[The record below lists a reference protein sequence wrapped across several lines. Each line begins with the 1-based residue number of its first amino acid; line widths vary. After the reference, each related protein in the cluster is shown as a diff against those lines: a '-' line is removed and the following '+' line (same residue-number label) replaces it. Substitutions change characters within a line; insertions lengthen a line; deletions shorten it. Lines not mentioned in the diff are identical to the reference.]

1 MTTYKYVFHFFLL
14 SLFIGSA
21 AIAQKRS
28 AAAAYAP
35 VSIGQPI
42 PNFSIRVYGQEPGI
56 KKKLYDF
63 SAPLLLV
70 DFWATWC
77 GSCIAAFPKMEKF
90 KKTFGRDF
98 NVLLVTD
105 EKDSTVTQFIRQ
117 RKGAGRPLPDFPVI
131 TADTVFKK
139 LFPHESIP
147 HYVWIDRKGIV
158 RAITNAAELTESNI
172 RDMIAQKKISLPV
185 KDDAQREAF
194 HDPGKPL
201 FINGNGGDG
210 HAVLWHSVLS
220 GFVDGMRGISNF
232 GTDGVTGYVQEPNTD
247 VYTLYKTAYSD
258 DTAVSYARLP
268 NSRIVFKNVK
278 DSLPYF
284 VTYEGMKKI
293 SGQQYCYSLWTPVTD
308 ELRLR
313 KIMQE
318 DMDRYF
324 HLKVYWEKRTMPSL
338 VLTAEDT
345 LLIRPLPL
353 DSLPLKEKSAT
364 LYSYNLLDNPLKY
377 FRVALSSG
385 YLYNSPYPI
394 IDETG
399 YAGQAYF
406 SIKADMSS
414 WESIDKALSQYKMH
428 LRLENREVN
437 VLVVEV
443 P

>member
-1 MTTYKYVFHFFLL
+1 MINYKYIFCCLLFPFFIR
-14 SLFIGSA
+14 STT
-21 AIAQKRS
+21 IAQKRS
-28 AAAAYAP
+28 SAATYSP
-35 VSIGQPI
+35 VTIGQTI
-42 PNFSIRVYGQEPGI
+42 PNFSIRVYGQKKGMR
-56 KKKLYDF
+56 KKLADF

-90 KKTFGRDF
+90 KKTLGRDF

-105 EKDSTVTQFIRQ
+105 EKDSIVTQFIRQ
-117 RKGAGRPLPDFPVI
+117 RKEAERPIPDFPVI

-158 RAITNAAELTESNI
+158 RAITNAAELTETNI
-172 RDMIAQKKISLPV
+172 RDAIAQKKLTLPL
-185 KDDAQREAF
+185 KDDAAREAF
-194 HDPGKPL
+194 HDPAKPL

-210 HAVLWHSVLS
+210 HAVRWHSVLS
-220 GFVDGMRGISNF
+220 GFVDGMRNVSMF
-232 GTDGVTGYVQEPNTD
+232 GTDGSMGYVQELNVD
-247 VYTLYKTAYSD
+247 IFTLYKTAYSD

-268 NSRIVFKNVK
+268 NSRIVFRNVQ

-313 KIMQE
+313 KIMQD

-345 LLIRPLPL
+345 LLIRPLRL
-353 DSLPLKEKSAT
+353 DSLSLDQKSSN
-364 LYSYNLLDNPLKY
+364 LYSYSSLNNLLKY
-377 FRVALSSG
+377 FRVTLSSG
-385 YLYNSPYPI
+385 YLGYSPYPI

-399 YAGQAYF
+399 YKGQAYF
-406 SIKADMSS
+406 SIKADMSN

>member
-1 MTTYKYVFHFFLL
+1 MINYKYILCCLL
-14 SLFIGSA
+14 CSVSMVSTT
-21 AIAQKRS
+21 IAQKRS
-28 AAAAYAP
+28 SAATYSP
-35 VSIGQPI
+35 VSIGQAI
-42 PNFSIRVYGQEPGI
+42 PNLSFPVYGQKKGMR
-56 KKKLYDF
+56 KKLADF

-77 GSCIAAFPKMEKF
+77 GSCIAAFPKMEKL
-90 KKTFGRDF
+90 KKTLGRDF

-117 RKGAGRPLPDFPVI
+117 RKEAGRPIPDLPVI

-139 LFPHESIP
+139 LFPHDSKP
-147 HYVWIDRKGIV
+147 HYVWIDGKGIV
-158 RAITNAAELTESNI
+158 RAITNAAELTENNI
-172 RDMIAQKKISLPV
+172 RDMIAQKKIALPV
-185 KDDAQREAF
+185 KDDALREAF

-210 HAVLWHSVLS
+210 HSVLWHSVLS

-278 DSLPYF
+278 DSLHYF
-284 VTYEGMKKI
+284 VTYDGMKKI

-308 ELRLR
+308 ELQLR

-324 HLKVYWEKRTMPSL
+324 HLNVHWEKRTMPSL

-345 LLIRPLPL
+345 LLIRPIPL

-385 YLYNSPYPI
+385 YLFNSPYPI

-399 YAGQAYF
+399 YTGQAYF

-414 WESIDKALSQYKMH
+414 WESIDKALSKYKMH
-428 LRLENREVN
+428 LRLENRAVN

>member
-1 MTTYKYVFHFFLL
+1 MINYKYILCCLL
-14 SLFIGSA
+14 YALSMGSTS
-21 AIAQKRS
+21 IAQKRS
-28 AAAAYAP
+28 AVVTYSA
-35 VSIGQPI
+35 VGIGQAV
-42 PNFSIRVYGQEPGI
+42 PNLSFPVYGQKKGI
-56 KKKLYDF
+56 KKKLADF

-77 GSCIAAFPKMEKF
+77 GSCIAAFPKMEKL

-98 NVLLVTD
+98 NMLLVTE
-105 EKDSTVTQFIRQ
+105 EKDSIVNKFIRQ
-117 RKGAGRPLPDFPVI
+117 RKASGRPIPDLPVV

-147 HYVWIDRKGIV
+147 HYVWIDQKGIV
-158 RAITNAAELTESNI
+158 KAITNAAELAETNI

-194 HDPGKPL
+194 QDFSKPL

-210 HAVLWHSVLS
+210 HAVLWHSALS
-220 GFVDGMRGISNF
+220 GFVNGMRNGSQF
-232 GTDGVTGYVQEPNTD
+232 GTDGVTGNVQETNVD
-247 VYTLYKTAYSD
+247 IFTLYKTAYSD
-258 DTAVSYARLP
+258 DTAVSFARLP

-284 VTYEGMKKI
+284 VSYEGMKKI

-308 ELRLR
+308 ELQLR

-318 DMDRYF
+318 DMYRYF

-338 VLTAEDT
+338 VLTASDT
-345 LLIRPLPL
+345 SLIQPLPL
-353 DSLPLKEKSAT
+353 DSLSLNKRSAT
-364 LYSYNLLDNPLKY
+364 LYSYTSLNNPLKY
-377 FRVALSSG
+377 FRLALSSG
-385 YLYNSPYPI
+385 YLFNSPYPI

-399 YAGQAYF
+399 YTGQAYF

-414 WESIDKALSQYKMH
+414 WESIDRALLEYKMH